1 MGSAAETSRTVERVL
16 YPTRYALV
24 MNVADFTEHLVVR
37 LPLTDAAGVL
47 FYARIFELE
56 QELFERWLELGG
68 FSLKDMLESRF
79 PPTPVVHCEANYR
92 MPVRCGDRLT
102 ARIDAIEIGRSGF
115 TLSWKFSLEQSL
127 AMSARVKRV
136 AIDRRA
142 GESMDRPEA
151 FRAWLEET
159 MSRTGSLDAST

>member
-1 MGSAAETSRTVERVL
+1 
-16 YPTRYALV
+16 

-68 FSLKDMLESRF
+68 FSLKDMLEGRF

-115 TLSWKFSLEQSL
+115 TLSWQFSLEQSL

-142 GESMDRPEA
+142 GESMDLPEA

>member
-1 MGSAAETSRTVERVL
+1 MGSAAETSRTIERVL

-68 FSLKDMLESRF
+68 FSLKDMLEGRF

-142 GESMDRPEA
+142 GESMDLPEA
-151 FRAWLEET
+151 FRLWLEET
-159 MSRTGSLDAST
+159 RARAGVIS

>member
-1 MGSAAETSRTVERVL
+1 
-16 YPTRYALV
+16 

-68 FSLKDMLESRF
+68 FSLKDMLEGRF

-115 TLSWKFSLEQSL
+115 TLSWKFSLETTL
-127 AMSARVKRV
+127 AMSVRVKRV

-142 GESMDRPEA
+142 GESIDLPET

>member
-1 MGSAAETSRTVERVL
+1 MNAADL
-16 YPTRYALV
+16 
-24 MNVADFTEHLVVR
+24 TEHLVVR

-68 FSLKDMLESRF
+68 FSLKDMLEGRF

-102 ARIDAIEIGRSGF
+102 ARIESVEIGRSGF
-115 TLSWKFSLEQSL
+115 SLSWKFSLEQSL
-127 AMSARVKRV
+127 AMSVRVKRV

-142 GESMDRPEA
+142 GESTDLPEA
-151 FRAWLEET
+151 FRAWLEDT
-159 MSRTGSLDAST
+159 RARAGA

>member
-1 MGSAAETSRTVERVL
+1 
-16 YPTRYALV
+16 
-24 MNVADFTEHLVVR
+24 MNAADFSEHLVVR

-68 FSLKDMLESRF
+68 FSLREMLDGRF
-79 PPTPVVHCEANYR
+79 PPTPVVHCEADYR

-102 ARIDAIEIGRSGF
+102 ARIHAIEIGRSAF
-115 TLSWKFSLEQSL
+115 TLSWKFSLGDAQ
-127 AMSARVKRV
+127 AMAVRVKRV

-142 GESMDRPEA
+142 GESTDLPEA
-151 FRAWLEET
+151 FREWLLT
-159 MSRTGSLDAST
+159 TRAKTSTV

>member
-1 MGSAAETSRTVERVL
+1 
-16 YPTRYALV
+16 
-24 MNVADFTEHLVVR
+24 MNAADFTEHLVVR
-37 LPLTDAAGVL
+37 LPHSDAAGVI
-47 FYARIFELE
+47 FYPRIFEME

-68 FSLKDMLESRF
+68 FHLKDMLEGRF

-92 MPVRCGDRLT
+92 MPIRVGDRVT
-102 ARIDAIEIGRSGF
+102 AKISAVEIGRSGF
-115 TLSWKFSLEQSL
+115 ALAWRFSLGATQAITL
-127 AMSARVKRV
+127 RVKRV

-142 GESMDRPEA
+142 GESTDLPEA